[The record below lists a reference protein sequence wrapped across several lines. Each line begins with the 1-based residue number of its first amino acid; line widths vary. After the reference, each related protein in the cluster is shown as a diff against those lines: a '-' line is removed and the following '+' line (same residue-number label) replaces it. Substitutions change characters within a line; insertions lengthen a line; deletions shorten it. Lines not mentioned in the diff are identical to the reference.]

1 MREIKFRAWDKRRNK
16 WIEQDSLVINKGILY
31 EDRRDFEDGEPLSDD
46 DAELVGYT
54 GLKDSHG
61 NEVYEGDI
69 IEAVFEL
76 IDGELKNIMD
86 AGVVVFKD
94 CAFQVQTFED
104 HHEPLHEWS
113 QLSEELRVIGNIYE
127 NPELLPEVEK

>member
-1 MREIKFRAWDKRRNK
+1 MRKVKYQAWDQKEKFMLSWNVLVAQFNLNNVLLRP
-16 WIEQDSLVINKGILY
+16 EQCGLKLR
-31 EDRRDFEDGEPLSDD
+31 E
-46 DAELVGYT
+46 YT

-61 NEVYEGDI
+61 NEIYEGDI
-69 IEAVFEL
+69 LEAVFEL

-94 CAFQVQTFED
+94 YAFQVQTFED

-127 NPELLPEVEK
+127 NPELLPEVPQ